1 MKHFSNKS
9 VLALSLCALTAATLA
24 SCHKTV
30 EDSEQVLEV
39 FCAKLGYGSDWC
51 DQLLK
56 AFEQE
61 DWVKEKYPNL
71 QVIFETSADRSS
83 IGTRIQAGE
92 GRNTVDLVFSDGL
105 SGMIGVDNNGNE
117 CSENLTDTVY
127 NTQVPGESIKVID
140 KMNPYYRNA
149 VKYYQYGESSF
160 DQSLPFKAYDFYWAT
175 GMMGIVYNVNLLQK
189 FGYDHEP
196 RTSEEFAEACAKI
209 TADSSADYGKKYAI
223 MWAGSADYAQYFYN
237 IWWGQYEGYDNY
249 LNYWNG
255 VSYDGDDYTE
265 KSSDIFKQVGRLEAV
280 DAMINVFSNTNGY
293 RYASGAATDFKAAQR
308 YFTRGEG
315 VFMFNG
321 DWLYN
326 ESKEQFD
333 SSPYTFRMMK
343 SPIISSIINKT
354 PTIKSETE
362 LRDVIAKIDE
372 GKKTAAEAGL
382 DAVSEEDYQRILQ
395 ARSVT
400 YALGPGC
407 STFIP
412 NYAKGKGIA
421 CDFLRFMATDKAQVI
436 YGQTTG
442 GASLPFTYDI
452 KKNNPDVYQTFS
464 DLEKSRYEMF
474 NESVHGSTVLPYG
487 DNYPLSKFGGLKE
500 WTTFALNGTIMQYV
514 AAGTATGS
522 TSAQAAF
529 DRDIEYWTNNNSQKW
544 FDCLRLA
551 GYNS

>member
-372 GKKTAAEAGL
+372 GKKI
-382 DAVSEEDYQRILQ
+382 DR
-395 ARSVT
+395 
-400 YALGPGC
+400 
-407 STFIP
+407 
-412 NYAKGKGIA
+412 
-421 CDFLRFMATDKAQVI
+421 RFKYKELFVLSLMA
-436 YGQTTG
+436 
-442 GASLPFTYDI
+442 
-452 KKNNPDVYQTFS
+452 
-464 DLEKSRYEMF
+464 
-474 NESVHGSTVLPYG
+474 ESVALVRSSNVQTELFLSPATVGVSRQILR
-487 DNYPLSKFGGLKE
+487 
-500 WTTFALNGTIMQYV
+500 V
-514 AAGTATGS
+514 TAHENDVVILGILIDIPGI
-522 TSAQAAF
+522 QEDIYKAF
-529 DRDIEYWTNNNSQKW
+529 VESSFCDQIIPGIHIRHVSQRQME
-544 FDCLRLA
+544 LR
-551 GYNS
+551 